1 MPASSAAGVPYGVP
15 MVRAEA
21 HGRVNL
27 MGEHTDY
34 NLGLVLPT
42 LIPQRTAV
50 TLTPRSDDLVRI
62 RTAAF
67 GDASYRL
74 GHEKRGGDWSD
85 YAKACTATLRAS
97 GMAPRG
103 FEADVESDVPVGAG
117 VSSSAAFLVALL
129 RAIRE
134 AFDLRLDDTTLALV
148 AQRAEVEFVG
158 ARVGI
163 MDQLVASRGHLGEA
177 LFIDTADLSVEHV
190 PIPIGIA
197 LVVID
202 SGVRHAHAGGDYNT
216 RRGECEEAARLLGVP
231 SLRNVRDLDAIDR
244 LPPVLSRRLRHVL
257 TENERVQEATTAL
270 SGGEAERLGSL
281 FDASHASQRDDFDV
295 SVPEVDALA
304 EALRHAGAYG
314 ARLTGGGFGGSV
326 VAVARIGSE
335 RDIASAARRAY
346 ERHSGRKARIV
357 VPPV

>member
-1 MPASSAAGVPYGVP
+1 MI
-15 MVRAEA
+15 RAEA

-50 TLTPRSDDLVRI
+50 ALEPRADDVVRI
-62 RTAAF
+62 HAAGF
-67 GDASYRL
+67 GEISYRL
-74 GHEKRGGDWSD
+74 GAEAPSREWSD
-85 YAKACTATLRAS
+85 YAKGCTATLRTS
-97 GMAPRG
+97 GVALRG
-103 FEADVESDVPVGAG
+103 FDADVTSDIPVGAG

-129 RAIRE
+129 RAMRD
-134 AFDLRLDDTTLALV
+134 AFALQFDDTTLALL

-177 LFIDTADLSVEHV
+177 LLIDTADLSVERV
-190 PIPIGIA
+190 ELPLSIA

-202 SGVRHAHAGGDYNT
+202 SGVRHAHASGDYNA
-216 RRGECEEAARLLGVP
+216 RRAECEEAAHALGVS
-231 SLRNVRDLDAIDR
+231 SLRNVRDLDALER
-244 LPPVLSRRLRHVL
+244 LPPLLARRVRHVV
-257 TENERVQEATTAL
+257 TENERVQEAATAL
-270 SGGEAERLGSL
+270 SGGDVQRLGRL

-326 VAVARIGSE
+326 VAVTKLGTEVDVSK
-335 RDIASAARRAY
+335 AARRLY
-346 ERHSGRKARIV
+346 ERQSGRKASVV
-357 VPPV
+357 VPPH